1 MGLTRRWWGVVAM
14 LLAPLALLVV
24 LRVASHL
31 DPAFFSPHG
40 HLVAVGG
47 IAAMAMIVGVA
58 AAVAARGSG
67 HPGLVYLGCGAAG
80 LGILM
85 LGHGLV
91 TPGVHGHHDNA
102 WVSRLPYAAI
112 AVFAIGLFLGGR
124 AVDSRVSR
132 FVRAHSGAVLGG
144 VLIVLAAGT
153 AFVVADSTVMP
164 VATWEETFFDAVS
177 VAIVVLCLVVV
188 ATHWRRWQLGQDSV
202 QLALAFSAA
211 MTIASVIALQH
222 GKFPRVSWWD
232 YHTYLLVGFGAAVYA
247 IASRTRTS
255 RAVSDILG
263 NAFVDD
269 PFEHIV
275 HGYPDALRQLVRA
288 VEIKDAYTHGH
299 SERTARVATE
309 LGLRMGLPASTVR
322 VIARGAYLHDLGKI
336 GIPDEILNKPG
347 RLTQDEREVIET
359 HPQLGYEIA
368 SGATG
373 LEETLGVILHHHER
387 YDGGGYPLGLTGKDV
402 PIEARVVTVADV
414 WDALTSDRAYRK
426 GWSASDAL
434 AHIEAGRGTHF
445 DPRVV
450 DAMVDLAAEWGI
462 TATPEAGE
470 PEEAWAAAQ
479 TCHQVVPDSELVG
492 A

>member
-1 MGLTRRWWGVVAM
+1 M
-14 LLAPLALLVV
+14 LLIPLALLVV

-31 DPAFFSPHG
+31 DPQFFSPHG

-47 IAAMAMIVGVA
+47 IAAMAMVVGIA
-58 AAVAARGSG
+58 AAVAARSSR

-85 LGHGLV
+85 LGHGLT
-91 TPGVHGHHDNA
+91 TPGVLGQPDNP
-102 WVSRLPYAAI
+102 WVGRLPYLAI
-112 AVFAIGLFLGGR
+112 TVFVAGLFLGGR
-124 AVDSRVSR
+124 AIDTSFSR
-132 FVRAHSGAVLGG
+132 FVRAHTGVVMPVVL
-144 VLIVLAAGT
+144 LALAGFT
-153 AFVVADSTVMP
+153 AFVVLDPTVVP
-164 VATWEETFFDAVS
+164 ATSWEETMFDGLSLAIGAV
-177 VAIVVLCLVVV
+177 CLVVV
-188 ATHWRRWQLGQDSV
+188 ITHWRRWELGRDSV
-202 QLALAFSAA
+202 QLALAFAAA
-211 MTIASVIALQH
+211 MTIAAVVSLQH
-222 GKFPRVSWWD
+222 GKFPHVSWWD

-255 RAVSDILG
+255 RKVSDILG
-263 NAFVDD
+263 TAFVED

-275 HGYPDALRQLVRA
+275 HGYPDALRQLVKA

-309 LGLRMGLPASTVR
+309 LGLRMGLPASTLR

-368 SGATG
+368 SGASG

-387 YDGGGYPLGLTGKDV
+387 FDGGGYPLGLTGKEV
-402 PIEARVVTVADV
+402 PVEARVVTVADV

-426 GWSASDAL
+426 GWAASEAL

-462 TATPEAGE
+462 SAAEE
-470 PEEAWAAAQ
+470 PGRPDEAWNAAQ
-479 TCHQVVPDSELVG
+479 TCHQVAPDTELVG

>member
-1 MGLTRRWWGVVAM
+1 
-14 LLAPLALLVV
+14 
-24 LRVASHL
+24 
-31 DPAFFSPHG
+31 
-40 HLVAVGG
+40 
-47 IAAMAMIVGVA
+47 
-58 AAVAARGSG
+58 
-67 HPGLVYLGCGAAG
+67 
-80 LGILM
+80 
-85 LGHGLV
+85 
-91 TPGVHGHHDNA
+91 
-102 WVSRLPYAAI
+102 
-112 AVFAIGLFLGGR
+112 
-124 AVDSRVSR
+124 
-132 FVRAHSGAVLGG
+132 
-144 VLIVLAAGT
+144 
-153 AFVVADSTVMP
+153 
-164 VATWEETFFDAVS
+164 
-177 VAIVVLCLVVV
+177 
-188 ATHWRRWQLGQDSV
+188 
-202 QLALAFSAA
+202 
-211 MTIASVIALQH
+211 
-222 GKFPRVSWWD
+222 VSWWD